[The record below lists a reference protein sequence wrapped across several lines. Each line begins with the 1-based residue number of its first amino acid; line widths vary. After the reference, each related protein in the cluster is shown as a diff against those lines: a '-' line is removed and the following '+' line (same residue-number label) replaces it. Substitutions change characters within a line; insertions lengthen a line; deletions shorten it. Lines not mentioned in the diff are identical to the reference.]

1 MRRFLR
7 LTAVLLSFTML
18 AAACGDDDDDAAGG
32 AGTAGGAGGDD
43 APSLEGETVEVAA
56 VWTGTEEESFRAV
69 LDLFEEETGADVT
82 YTATGDDIAAAL
94 GPRLSGGSPPDV
106 AILPQPGLLRN
117 YAESGDLQP
126 IEDIVGEVVD
136 ENYAPVWRDLGS
148 VDDELYGVWFKAAN
162 KSLVWY
168 NVGLYEDAGVEPPE
182 DWDGFLENA
191 QTIADFGVAPISVG
205 GADGWTLTD
214 WFENV
219 YLQTAGPEMYDQLAN
234 REIPWTDESVKTALE
249 TLAEAFQEEL
259 VAGGLSGALQTDFN
273 TSVTQV
279 FAGDGD
285 AAMVYEGD
293 FVAGVIEGD
302 AGAEL
307 GTDADVFPFPTIDG
321 GEGGVV
327 GGGDV
332 AVLLQDSEGGE
343 ALIRFLA
350 SPEAAEA
357 WAELGGFISPN
368 QSVDVDVYPDEIS
381 QTIAEELAQSENF
394 RFDLS
399 DLVPTEFGG
408 TPGRGL
414 FKIFQDY
421 LADPT
426 SIDAITEE
434 LEAAA
439 AAAD

>member
-1 MRRFLR
+1 MRRFPR
-7 LTAVLLSFTML
+7 LIALFLALLL
-18 AAACGDDDDDAAGG
+18 VAAACGDDDGG
-32 AGTAGGAGGDD
+32 SSSSSAGGDGD
-43 APSLEGETVEVAA
+43 DGDLPSLDGTTVEVAA
-56 VWTGTEEESFRAV
+56 VWTGTEEERFRAV
-69 LDLFEEETGADVT
+69 LDRFSEQTGAEVT

-126 IEDIVGEVVD
+126 VEDLVGEAVD
-136 ENYAPVWRDLGS
+136 ENYAPVWRELGT
-148 VDDELYGVWFKAAN
+148 VDGELYGVWFKAAN

-168 NVGLYEDAGVEPPE
+168 DESVFEDAGVEPPE
-182 DWDGFLENA
+182 DWDGFLDTA
-191 QTIADFGVAPISVG
+191 QTVADFGVPPISVG

-219 YLQTAGPEMYDQLAN
+219 YLQTAGPEMYDQLADH
-234 REIPWTDESVKTALE
+234 EIPWTDPSVATALE
-249 TLAEAFQEEL
+249 TLGEAFQDDL
-259 VAGGLSGALQTDFN
+259 VVGGLSGALQTDFN

-279 FAGDGD
+279 FAGDGEG
-285 AAMVYEGD
+285 AMVFEGD

-302 AGAEL
+302 TDAEL
-307 GTDADVFPFPTIDG
+307 GTDAGVFAFPTIDDSG
-321 GEGGVV
+321 GGIV

-332 AVLLQDSEGGE
+332 AVLLQDSEGGR
-343 ALIRFLA
+343 ALIEFLA
-350 SPEAAEA
+350 TAEAGEA

-368 QSVDVDVYPDEIS
+368 QSVNAEVYPDDIS
-381 QTIAEELAQSENF
+381 RTIAEELAQAENF

-414 FKIFQDY
+414 FKLFQDY

-426 SIDAITEE
+426 SIEQITEE

-439 AAAD
+439 SAAD